1 MATCA
6 NCGQTILFG
15 GVKHGTLRFCS
26 KECYN
31 AAKHLHMTLNVPDD
45 AVEAATTVFHQG
57 DCPCCSGPG
66 PVDIHFSHR
75 VMSFLVVT
83 QYQTIP
89 KISCRS
95 CAAKAKLGNFFA
107 TLFCGWWGVP
117 FGLILTPIYL
127 CRNLHGLVFPVSA
140 DAPSDQLREYIRLNL
155 AQHYADAQV
164 VAEEVEDDEMP
175 FSEAG

>member
-6 NCGQTILFG
+6 NCGQAILFG
-15 GVKHGTLRFCS
+15 GIKDGTLRFCNQ
-26 KECYN
+26 KCFD
-31 AAKHLHMTLNVPDD
+31 AAAHLRMSLEVPEDEVDETLT
-45 AVEAATTVFHQG
+45 EFHQS
-57 DCPCCSGPG
+57 DCPCCGGPG

-75 VMSFLVVT
+75 VMSFLILT

-107 TLFCGWWGVP
+107 TLFLGWWGVP

-127 CRNLHGLVFPVSA
+127 CRNLFGLMFPVSA
-140 DAPSDQLREYIRLNL
+140 DAPSDQLREFVRQNV
-155 AQHYADAQV
+155 AQHYAAQ
-164 VAEEVEDDEMP
+164 AAREGDSP